1 MHIQVESVRYIGSE
15 GDVSVTARLSNGKS
29 GETFVFVVP
38 VRFYEKSGIAV
49 GELDEERFEEL
60 ATEAGIHAAF
70 KRGLRILQYTSLSKR
85 ALAQRLV
92 EKGVSKQDAAG
103 AVERLEFL
111 RYLNERNNAMRLVQL
126 SLKKGWGRTRIL
138 ADLRQK
144 GYDASTC
151 RYAEICLRHAN
162 FERRAA
168 RVILKRFGG
177 VPEDEKTKQKLQRT
191 LLTLGYTYS
200 EINSAQTLLLECDDL
215 DALARGDLMDSL
227 CFE

>member
-1 MHIQVESVRYIGSE
+1 MPIQVESVRYIGSE

-29 GETFVFVVP
+29 AESFVFVVP

-49 GELDEERFEEL
+49 GEIDEEQFEAL

-70 KRGLRILQYTSLSKR
+70 KRGIRTLGVSSLSRR
-85 ALAQRLV
+85 ALFRRLV
-92 EKGVSKQDAAG
+92 EKGVSKSDAEA
-103 AVERLEFL
+103 AVSRLERFGFID
-111 RYLNERNNAMRLVQL
+111 ERKNAMRVAQL
-126 SLKKGWGRTRIL
+126 SLKKGWGQARIL

-144 GYDASTC
+144 GYDSSTC
-151 RYAEICLRHAN
+151 RYAEMLLKRAN

-177 VPEDEKTKQKLQRT
+177 VPEDEKGKQKLQRT

-200 EINSAQTLLLECDDL
+200 EINSAQTLLLDCDDL
-215 DALARGDLMDSL
+215 DALARGDLMDAL

>member
-1 MHIQVESVRYIGSE
+1 MSIEVESARYIGSE
-15 GDVSVTARLSNGKS
+15 GDVSITVRLSNGKS
-29 GETFVFVVP
+29 GESFVFLVP
-38 VRFYEKSGIAV
+38 VRFYKSSGIAP

-60 ATEAGIHAAF
+60 AAEAGVHAAF

-103 AVERLEFL
+103 AVERLEYY
-111 RYLNERNNAMRLVQL
+111 RYFNERKNAMRLVQL
-126 SLKKGWGRTRIL
+126 SLNKGWGRARIM

-151 RYAEICLRHAN
+151 RYAEILLRHAN

-177 VPEDEKTKQKLQRT
+177 VPEDERGKQKLQRT
-191 LLTLGYTYS
+191 LLTLGYSYS
-200 EINSAQTLLLECDDL
+200 EINSALTFLEECDDL